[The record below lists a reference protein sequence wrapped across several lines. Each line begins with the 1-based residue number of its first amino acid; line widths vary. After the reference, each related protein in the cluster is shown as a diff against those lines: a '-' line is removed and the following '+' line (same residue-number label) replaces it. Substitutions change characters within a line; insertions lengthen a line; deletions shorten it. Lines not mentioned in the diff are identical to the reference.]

1 MDETR
6 RALTLVCVC
15 LQCPVASAYSAISRS
30 AGPEDVGAP
39 MPLGGDGARR
49 RPDIRHGAVSGVGPC
64 PFFVYLMCGQRQ
76 RRSRLT
82 ARLTI
87 TPYTNDEGGRRVVN
101 TRRFFSKAV
110 PYASYMRAESGPR
123 GRGRAVRSQIKVAI
137 DQNVPG
143 SRCPACWAPAVW
155 ALGPSAAL
163 GPGRRTMDFCIPW
176 ISVPPPSSAGQR
188 PLTVTLNT

>member
-87 TPYTNDEGGRRVVN
+87 TRTTKVEGGSSIHVA
-101 TRRFFSKAV
+101 FFRKPCPTHRTCA
-110 PYASYMRAESGPR
+110 P
-123 GRGRAVRSQIKVAI
+123 RAVRAAAGVRCGHK
-137 DQNVPG
+137 
-143 SRCPACWAPAVW
+143 SRLLSTKTSPAADVQRAGPLPSGPWAPLRPW
-155 ALGPSAAL
+155 GLG
-163 GPGRRTMDFCIPW
+163 GGQW
-176 ISVPPPSSAGQR
+176 ISAFPG
-188 PLTVTLNT
+188 